1 MKSKTNRWSAVA
13 FTALTAVLSV
23 AAPTAALAKTQVTLD
38 FEAAT
43 SFASVADLYAG
54 QGISFGGAALALAN
68 DGTGSGLDGAFFTN
82 APTPGNSSPLAG
94 TVMFVDA
101 VSGSAVMNL
110 TAGGAQGF
118 SGFVDKV
125 SFDYASTADAFNL
138 VQVYAG
144 LNGTGQRLAK
154 ISLSEN
160 QIDSGCSTSSFCHWQ
175 TVSMSFSGTAQSL
188 VFASNGGNI
197 AYDNISISAVPEP
210 ETYALLAAGLLAVGF
225 VARRRRV

>member
-1 MKSKTNRWSAVA
+1 MKFNATLLAA
-13 FTALTAVLSV
+13 AAAAVLAV
-23 AAPTAALAKTQVTLD
+23 AAPAVATANTQVTLD

-43 SFASVADLYAG
+43 SFASVADLYAA
-54 QGISFGGAALALAN
+54 QGISFGEAALALAN
-68 DGTGSGLDGAFFTN
+68 DGTGAGVDGAFFTN
-82 APTPGNSSPLAG
+82 APTPGSSNPLAG

-101 VSGSAVMNL
+101 FSGSAVMNL
-110 TAGGAQGF
+110 TGGATHGF
-118 SGFVDKV
+118 TGFVDKV
-125 SFDYASTADAFNL
+125 SFDYASTVDAFNL

-160 QIDSGCSTSSFCHWQ
+160 QIDSGCTTSSFCHWQ
-175 TVSMSFSGTAQSL
+175 TVSMSFSGTAHSL

-210 ETYALLAAGLLAVGF
+210 ETYVLLAAGLLAVGF